1 VDSELFGSF
10 EMPGGSIAVLQEA
23 AGCVMYLSGDV
34 DAPVIKQWETEQDSA
49 VVTVVAVDV
58 GELAYIDSTGLSFLV
73 RWAQK
78 ARRDGRPPVLL
89 RTTSRFEK
97 VLNLAG
103 LTSLFVMDGGSQT
116 FGRPSSL

>member
-1 VDSELFGSF
+1 
-10 EMPGGSIAVLQEA
+10 
-23 AGCVMYLSGDV
+23 MYLSGDV

-97 VLNLAG
+97 VLDLAG

-116 FGRPSSL
+116 FAGPSSL